1 MNIITYS
8 IRSLLRGAFVYT
20 FIRGMFAVGSDIS
33 AARKEKRQTKAGR
46 KNQDS
51 S

>member
-20 FIRGMFAVGSDIS
+20 FIRGMFAVGGDI
-33 AARKEKRQTKAGR
+33 ADARKEKRRAKERRQKQDQT
-46 KNQDS
+46 
-51 S
+51 